1 MESFLTFGFQGRR
14 FLFAYIR
21 RDTKNFSV
29 GNFLKQKERNG
40 KNGKFIFPL
49 YQRNGSLGS
58 EGGGMKFVAND
69 TARATFTF
77 STILRISSAVN

>member
-1 MESFLTFGFQGRR
+1 MERMENLFFR
-14 FLFAYIR
+14 FINVTVLQ
-21 RDTKNFSV
+21 D
-29 GNFLKQKERNG
+29 LM
-40 KNGKFIFPL
+40 
-49 YQRNGSLGS
+49 